1 MFVLTEQRKEIE
13 EDQKLES
20 LDVKLGMRQSGTGL
34 LMVVVVVA
42 VVLMRELTKPRL
54 ELPSIS
60 EKSRVTVQ
68 AVALSCCKDWK
79 NTLFTKMS

>member
-42 VVLMRELTKPRL
+42 VVLMRELTKPGW
-54 ELPSIS
+54 
-60 EKSRVTVQ
+60 
-68 AVALSCCKDWK
+68 SCPAYLKK
-79 NTLFTKMS
+79 VESLFKQSLYLAARTGKILYSQK